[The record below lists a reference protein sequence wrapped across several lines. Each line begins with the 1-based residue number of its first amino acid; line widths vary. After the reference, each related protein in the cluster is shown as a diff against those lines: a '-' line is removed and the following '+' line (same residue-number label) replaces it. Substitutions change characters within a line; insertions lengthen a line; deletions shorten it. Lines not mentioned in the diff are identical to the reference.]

1 MKSLILKDFYNISHN
16 AKSMFLILLVFAVAF
31 LPTSGV
37 QGYIFTCAIL
47 CSMMIVTTFSFD
59 EHSNWPLYAMVMPV
73 SKKDIVAGKYF
84 VLFAFSLIGIIFG
97 LVVGTAG
104 NVIAESFSR
113 PPEEI
118 ASISPLLSAL
128 LALSFSTVFGSIS
141 IPLAIRF
148 GTEKGRI
155 LVLASFLIPAGICYA
170 TYRLLTALGIN
181 ITEDF
186 ITALLYASPIPALL
200 WNYIMYKLSCALF
213 LKKEL

>member
-1 MKSLILKDFYNISHN
+1 
-16 AKSMFLILLVFAVAF
+16 
-31 LPTSGV
+31 
-37 QGYIFTCAIL
+37 
-47 CSMMIVTTFSFD
+47 
-59 EHSNWPLYAMVMPV
+59 MVMPV

-170 TYRLLTALGIN
+170 AYRLLTALGIN

-200 WNYIMYKLSCALF
+200 WNYIMYKLSCVFKLAVLCGMFFNIGIVYAFLIFLF
-213 LKKEL
+213 VGKMCFCIVDKFRYQMYNAVRFVLQKVVIKQFMGFLGKLK

>member
-113 PPEEI
+113 PPGGNCIYLPAPFGAVGLVIFYGFREHFHP
-118 ASISPLLSAL
+118 SCYPVRNRKRKDSCPCLLPYPRRHLLRCLPSPD
-128 LALSFSTVFGSIS
+128 SFGH
-141 IPLAIRF
+141 
-148 GTEKGRI
+148 
-155 LVLASFLIPAGICYA
+155 
-170 TYRLLTALGIN
+170 
-181 ITEDF
+181 
-186 ITALLYASPIPALL
+186 
-200 WNYIMYKLSCALF
+200 
-213 LKKEL
+213 